1 MAVQIIPTQISITA
15 TVLGSI
21 LVVINK
27 QCIESNFL
35 GFGHFCTFRKS
46 AQKELWVLG
55 TFSKS
60 AQKACVVR
68 EPYVHK
74 LPSRTD
80 SMT

>member
-21 LVVINK
+21 LVAINK

-46 AQKELWVLG
+46 AQKERCTFGLGLWLWLCLTAGYCYTGNVP
-55 TFSKS
+55 TFTLI
-60 AQKACVVR
+60 
-68 EPYVHK
+68 Y
-74 LPSRTD
+74 
-80 SMT
+80 